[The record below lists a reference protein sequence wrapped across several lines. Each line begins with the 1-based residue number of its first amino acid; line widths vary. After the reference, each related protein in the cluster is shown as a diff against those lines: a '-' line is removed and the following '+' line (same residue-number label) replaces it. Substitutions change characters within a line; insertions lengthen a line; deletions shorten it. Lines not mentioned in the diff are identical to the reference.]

1 MCHAQYPMSNPS
13 WELIECRPAHAFL
26 RRIAIF
32 VFWGGGFGADLVCNT
47 LDCPMGCLRR
57 DATQSL
63 MEYQKRS
70 HQQKSC
76 LTSSQESVAFVTLIC
91 MIHNIHTIL
100 LYTQQQQQKK
110 DLVLAEK
117 LIITYNKQRSFSN
130 QMQLTCCLHA
140 VTIYWCDVNIPFT
153 LEEGDVGARDFI
165 AIGRFPSD
173 TLWRFLQLQAT
184 HIRQI
189 TWDAGTFP
197 GHAGV
202 FRAPLI
208 SIWLLPLLALI
219 VSRPVSLVIIRNLL
233 ITGLTRFILRGLYSW
248 HTVGRLL
255 GSLCFRDW
263 SMKTIHVGF
272 VYVFVLCKW

>member
-1 MCHAQYPMSNPS
+1 MLPTISSSYLNYPGDPTAPATTQPNAHTHTHTHTLKYPMCHVQYPMSNPS

-70 HQQKSC
+70 QQQKSC

-140 VTIYWCDVNIPFT
+140 VTILVWCKHSLHSWGGWCRGSGFHSHRT
-153 LEEGDVGARDFI
+153 LSVWYSVTVPPASSHSYQANHLGCRNFSGTCWSLPCSTHLHMTVDSLGPHR
-165 AIGRFPSD
+165 
-173 TLWRFLQLQAT
+173 LQT
-184 HIRQI
+184 
-189 TWDAGTFP
+189 
-197 GHAGV
+197 
-202 FRAPLI
+202 
-208 SIWLLPLLALI
+208 SLLC
-219 VSRPVSLVIIRNLL
+219 VHS
-233 ITGLTRFILRGLYSW
+233 
-248 HTVGRLL
+248 
-255 GSLCFRDW
+255 
-263 SMKTIHVGF
+263 
-272 VYVFVLCKW
+272 